1 MPLAPTHHST
11 PLPSRAPLAGATP
24 TRPATRRQAM
34 SWAPPTARTTTRT
47 TKRTAPPLVTS
58 GSWYPVLAR
67 AHSVTAQMT
76 HLQTYVAPPI
86 PTLPLRTMRCAL
98 SVTPRPRAPPPA
110 YSASIK
116 PAWPLLITMYLLAAL
131 LLSRATLLVLLCI
144 ALAVLAVVRLY
155 LLTRLLFML
164 AVPTRR

>member
-1 MPLAPTHHST
+1 MGTSYCSNDDQNNQADCT
-11 PLPSRAPLAGATP
+11 AAGNQWVVVP
-24 TRPATRRQAM
+24 G
-34 SWAPPTARTTTRT
+34 
-47 TKRTAPPLVTS
+47 V
-58 GSWYPVLAR
+58 GEG
-67 AHSVTAQMT
+67 
-76 HLQTYVAPPI
+76 
-86 PTLPLRTMRCAL
+86 PLRDGTDDTSPDVRCAPYPYPTPTMRCAL

-155 LLTRLLFML
+155 LLARLLFML